1 MREIVIYPDPVLR
14 KKAREVKRIDDRVAR
29 LAAEMAETMYAAPG
43 IGLAAPQVG
52 VSERVILVDVTGPER
67 KELITLV
74 NPVIVEKEGMV
85 IFEEGCLSLPEVR
98 EKVERAAQ
106 VLVRGYDLDERE
118 REIEAEGLL
127 AIALQHEIDHLN
139 GVLFI
144 DYLSRLKRDMI
155 ERKLRKWKREILKE
169 RL

>member
-14 KKAREVKRIDDRVAR
+14 KKAREVKSIDDGVAR

-169 RL
+169 RS

>member
-1 MREIVIYPDPVLR
+1 MREIVIYPDPFLR
-14 KKAREVKRIDDRVAR
+14 KKAREVKSIDDRVAR

-74 NPVIVEKEGMV
+74 NPVIVEKEGTQ
-85 IFEEGCLSLPEVR
+85 IFEDGCLSVPEVR

-169 RL
+169 RS

>member
-98 EKVERAAQ
+98 EKVERAAR

-169 RL
+169 RS

>member
-14 KKAREVKRIDDRVAR
+14 KKAKEIKRIDDGVAR

-74 NPVIVEKEGMV
+74 NPVIVEKEGRV

-98 EKVERAAQ
+98 EKVERAAR

-127 AIALQHEIDHLN
+127 AIALQHEIDHLD